1 MFIGKKI
8 KELAEKQKM
17 TATKLA
23 SLLGVTRPA
32 VSAIYEKEDVSTSIV
47 KQCAQI
53 FGVPVSYFFDDEEQ
67 AEPKPKKRRG
77 CGDALLSAV
86 EGLAGGSGREE
97 LQSRIDHLSAEL
109 ADARQ
114 IIDTLQH
121 QLHLNS
127 NYITLLEKQLSNTNT
142 NQKGDNAATA

>member
-1 MFIGKKI
+1 MNFKK
-8 KELAEKQKM
+8 L
-17 TATKLA
+17 
-23 SLLGVTRPA
+23 SLLVEKSNLGKARIANRCGISRTTLDNVLSGADAKISTIEKIAEVLGVSVTEF
-32 VSAIYEKEDVSTSIV
+32 Y
-47 KQCAQI
+47 
-53 FGVPVSYFFDDEEQ
+53 DDEVQ

-97 LQSRIDHLSAEL
+97 LQSQIDHLSAEL

-114 IIDTLQH
+114 IIDTLQR

-127 NYITLLEKQLSNTNT
+127 NYITLLEKQLSDTTN

>member
-1 MFIGKKI
+1 MQLRKI
-8 KELAEKQKM
+8 KNLSEKR
-17 TATKLA
+17 AGGLRKLA
-23 SLLGVTRPA
+23 ADIGMSEPNIHRCINNNDMKASDLERV
-32 VSAIYEKEDVSTSIV
+32 
-47 KQCAQI
+47 AQI
-53 FGVPVSYFFDDEEQ
+53 FGVPISYFFDDEEQ

-97 LQSRIDHLSAEL
+97 LQSQIDHLSAEL

-114 IIDTLQH
+114 IIDTLQR

-127 NYITLLEKQLSNTNT
+127 NYITLLEKQLSDTTN